1 MRQISPLLGRAYS
14 SRMPNIHTAA
24 APAPAPR
31 PSQASTART
40 VPLPLALLSRPARLQ
55 RLLAP
60 GAAPGGD
67 LLDSVETQP
76 HDRVLIIGGGSA
88 DLLCATVRRGCRSA
102 TCVTDPPAHPVAAEV
117 VVAPRLH
124 SEDEALS
131 VARSARRAL
140 AEGTS
145 GGRLALR
152 LLGEKAR
159 GVALSLVRRLRGDG
173 FRAVHVASGP
183 DGAVVVTCR
192 LHAPLPGRHPAR

>member
-1 MRQISPLLGRAYS
+1 MRQISPLHGRAYS
-14 SRMPNIHTAA
+14 SRMPNIRTA
-24 APAPAPR
+24 APAPR

-67 LLDSVETQP
+67 LLDAVETQP

-131 VARSARRAL
+131 VARSARHAL
-140 AEGTS
+140 SEGAS

>member
-1 MRQISPLLGRAYS
+1 MRPLGVPSGSLWRASRRAPSSPGRTPTHS
-14 SRMPNIHTAA
+14 SGRRPPGCCQGDRG
-24 APAPAPR
+24 AP
-31 PSQASTART
+31 
-40 VPLPLALLSRPARLQ
+40 
-55 RLLAP
+55 
-60 GAAPGGD
+60 
-67 LLDSVETQP
+67 
-76 HDRVLIIGGGSA
+76 
-88 DLLCATVRRGCRSA
+88 
-102 TCVTDPPAHPVAAEV
+102 
-117 VVAPRLH
+117 
-124 SEDEALS
+124 S

-140 AEGTS
+140 AEGAS